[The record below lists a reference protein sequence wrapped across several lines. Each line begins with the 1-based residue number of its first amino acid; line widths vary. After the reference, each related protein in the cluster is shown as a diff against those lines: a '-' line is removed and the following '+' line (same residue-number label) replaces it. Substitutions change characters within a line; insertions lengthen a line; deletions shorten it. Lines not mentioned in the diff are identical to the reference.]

1 MREQRKTK
9 EEDAVKDQPPCSHEQ
24 KAHEQDKISVI
35 VPVYKV
41 EDYLDICI
49 TSIIRQTYTNLE
61 ILLIDDGSPDQCG
74 KMCDAWAEKDTRIKV
89 IHKKNGGLSSARNS
103 GIDASTG
110 AYILFV
116 DSDDW
121 VDPPMAEI
129 LHRLCVQY
137 KAQIAECSYR
147 NIYRD
152 KVQEES
158 ACGAQIV
165 EATPVQAIEGNLD
178 WHFFK
183 PVAWNKL
190 YNRQVIGDIRYPVG
204 KLHEDEFTTHKY
216 YLAAD
221 KIVFTD
227 ISLYNYNHKRD
238 NSITASFRP
247 ANMDSCEAF
256 REKMHLVWERPD
268 LKSIERK
275 MNNSY
280 CYVLF
285 ERLAQSEKAKYT
297 GLEVSDA
304 VRSALKD
311 YSQMHRHGIDDTY
324 VQCFG
329 LLQDQGVHAA
339 AKQWMKIRGIE

>member
-1 MREQRKTK
+1 M
-9 EEDAVKDQPPCSHEQ
+9 KDQPPWSNEN
-24 KAHEQDKISVI
+24 KTHEQDSISVI

-41 EDYLDICI
+41 EDYLDICVA
-49 TSIIRQTYTNLE
+49 SIIRQTYTNLE
-61 ILLIDDGSPDQCG
+61 IILVDDGSPDQCG
-74 KMCDAWAEKDTRIKV
+74 KMCDVWAEKDARVKV
-89 IHKKNGGLSSARNS
+89 IHKKNGGLSSARNA
-103 GIDASTG
+103 GIEAATG

-121 VDPPMAEI
+121 IDPPMSEI

-137 KAQIAECSYR
+137 QAQIAECSYR
-147 NIYRD
+147 NVYRD
-152 KVQEES
+152 NIRDES
-158 ACGAQIV
+158 ACGAQVV

-190 YNRQVIGDIRYPVG
+190 YSRPVIGDIRYPIG

-221 KIVFTD
+221 KIVYAD

-256 REKMHLVWERPD
+256 REKMHLVWGRPD
-268 LKSIERK
+268 LKRIERK

-285 ERLAQSEKAKYT
+285 ERLAQSEKAQYA
-297 GLEVSDA
+297 GPEVSDA
-304 VRSALKD
+304 VQAALKD
-311 YSQMHRHGIDDTY
+311 YPLMQRRRIDDIY
-324 VQCFG
+324 IQCFDVLKDG
-329 LLQDQGVHAA
+329 GVSAA
-339 AKQWMKIRGIE
+339 ANLWMKIRGIE

>member
-1 MREQRKTK
+1 MNN
-9 EEDAVKDQPPCSHEQ
+9 QPPFELEQ
-24 KAHEQDKISVI
+24 KAHEHDRISVI

-41 EDYLDICI
+41 EDYLDICVA
-49 TSIIRQTYTNLE
+49 SIIMQTYANLE
-61 ILLIDDGSPDQCG
+61 IILVDDGSPDQCG
-74 KMCDAWAEKDTRIKV
+74 RMCDAWAEKDARVKV
-89 IHKKNGGLSSARNS
+89 IHKKNGGLSSARNA
-103 GIDASTG
+103 GIDVSTG
-110 AYILFV
+110 SYILFV

-121 VDPPMAEI
+121 IDPPMAEI
-129 LHRLCVQY
+129 LHRLCVGYQ
-137 KAQIAECSYR
+137 AQIAECSYR
-147 NIYRD
+147 NVYRD
-152 KVQEES
+152 KVKEES

-190 YNRQVIGDIRYPVG
+190 YSRQVIGDIRYPAG

-216 YLAAD
+216 YLAAE
-221 KIVFTD
+221 KIVFAD

-247 ANMDSCEAF
+247 ASMDSCEAF
-256 REKMHLVWERPD
+256 REKMHLVWKRSD
-268 LKSIERK
+268 LQCIERK

-285 ERLAQSEKAKYT
+285 ERLVQSVKAHYT
-297 GLEVSDA
+297 GPEVNEA
-304 VRSALKD
+304 VQAALKD
-311 YSQMHRHGIDDTY
+311 YPQMQRRGIDGTY
-324 VQCFG
+324 IQCFG
-329 LLQDQGVHAA
+329 LLQNQGVSAA